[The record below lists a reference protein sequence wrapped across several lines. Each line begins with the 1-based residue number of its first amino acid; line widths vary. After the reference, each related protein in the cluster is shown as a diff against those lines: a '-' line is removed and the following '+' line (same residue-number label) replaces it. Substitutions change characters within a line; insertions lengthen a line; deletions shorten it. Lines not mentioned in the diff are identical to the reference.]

1 MVTKYQIFSAFFSD
15 IYEKVF
21 YLHLLVF
28 YFFFLYSR
36 AKKVLIMHTLLVSN
50 YFQFIFSVYLV
61 NSNSLIIYN
70 NMQHRLI
77 VDLFFIFSD
86 MKPPRVTT
94 APKVIWKSGGSKTPS
109 RIHYFT
115 RQTMGEKAK
124 FEVKI
129 QFLYS

>member
-28 YFFFLYSR
+28 YSFFLCSR
-36 AKKVLIMHTLLVSN
+36 ARKQSLLCIVLIGFQLFSI
-50 YFQFIFSVYLV
+50 YFFCVV
-61 NSNSLIIYN
+61 NTNSLIIYN
-70 NMQHRLI
+70 NMQQRLI
-77 VDLFFIFSD
+77 VDFFIFSD

-115 RQTMGEKAK
+115 RQTMGKKAK
-124 FEVKI
+124 FKVKI

>member
-1 MVTKYQIFSAFFSD
+1 
-15 IYEKVF
+15 
-21 YLHLLVF
+21 
-28 YFFFLYSR
+28 
-36 AKKVLIMHTLLVSN
+36 
-50 YFQFIFSVYLV
+50 
-61 NSNSLIIYN
+61 
-70 NMQHRLI
+70 MQQRLI
-77 VDLFFIFSD
+77 VDFFIFSD

-115 RQTMGEKAK
+115 RQTMGKKAN